1 MSRAA
6 CIVAHMRCPA
16 NLKVGRVGGIK
27 EKVVELIEELADD
40 DDIVVVDYTVDWT
53 DHGRSWEEDMLSPDQ
68 QLQLPVPVEG
78 GKRVRTEPGW
88 HRLGY

>member
-6 CIVAHMRCPA
+6 CIVAHTCDA

-53 DHGRSWEEDMLSPDQ
+53 DHGRS
-68 QLQLPVPVEG
+68 
-78 GKRVRTEPGW
+78 
-88 HRLGY
+88 

>member
-6 CIVAHMRCPA
+6 CIVAHTCDAPQTC
-16 NLKVGRVGGIK
+16 RVGGIK

-53 DHGRSWEEDMLSPDQ
+53 DHGRS
-68 QLQLPVPVEG
+68 
-78 GKRVRTEPGW
+78 
-88 HRLGY
+88 